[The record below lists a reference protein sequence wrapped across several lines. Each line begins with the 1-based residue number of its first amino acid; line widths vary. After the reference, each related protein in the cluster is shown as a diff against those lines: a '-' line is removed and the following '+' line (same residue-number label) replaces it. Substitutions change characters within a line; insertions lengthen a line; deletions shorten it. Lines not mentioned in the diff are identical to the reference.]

1 MEASTSVRSHFFFNP
16 VIYDTLI
23 EKSTPAEIEAVL
35 AHELGHWA
43 HSDPT
48 KLLLVSQ
55 LNLVLMLS
63 LFTLFIH
70 NASLFRAFGFASHAS
85 AGAVVVEPYL
95 PVIVGLEL
103 FQLVLN
109 PTDAVLKFG
118 INAIV
123 RRMEYAA
130 DRYALKLTRSFAA
143 ELPRA
148 PKSKSELEAA
158 RLIESKG
165 TGTEQQPNATV
176 LDWVDRLSN
185 VPAHRLPGEKAG
197 QALPE
202 DQEPY
207 TELLG
212 RALVK
217 LHIQKY
223 VEY

>member
-1 MEASTSVRSHFFFNP
+1 MWSRAAASTSVRFASDP

-48 KLLLVSQ
+48 KLLIVSQ

-70 NASLFRAFGFASHAS
+70 NASLFRAFGFATKAS
-85 AGAVVVEPYL
+85 PGAIAVEPYL

-109 PTDAVLKFG
+109 PTDALLKFG

-130 DRYALKLTRSFAA
+130 DRYVALSDLALLRSCHVRRRRR
-143 ELPRA
+143 P
-148 PKSKSELEAA
+148 SA
-158 RLIESKG
+158 RRS
-165 TGTEQQPNATV
+165 A
-176 LDWVDRLSN
+176 
-185 VPAHRLPGEKAG
+185 
-197 QALPE
+197 
-202 DQEPY
+202 
-207 TELLG
+207 
-212 RALVK
+212 
-217 LHIQKY
+217 
-223 VEY
+223 